1 MDFSHLFQLFKV
13 IMMTFEVLVIDVS
26 RALKISL
33 LELGNHVHRFSTW
46 KALSLQNAC
55 FCSKKDKEKK

>member
-33 LELGNHVHRFSTW
+33 LELGTTCIAFQLG
-46 KALSLQNAC
+46 KL
-55 FCSKKDKEKK
+55 